1 MNGADSTVLYG
12 APHSPA
18 QGGKDIQDFP
28 PFSGGRLSLGLWLDD
43 EQTFAIEA
51 SGFLLERRGAG
62 YQARGDSNGNPIFG
76 IPVYNSVPYQ
86 IGATTIMLGE
96 DSLPFSL
103 PDDPNRFRD
112 GAGVIVGGIVIANH
126 LQLWGADATGVVR
139 IFRADSWQVAGLI
152 GFRYLDLSESFDLTS
167 DMRGTSDT
175 FEGMSGVVTETFRTR
190 NQFFGGSLGLRTRY
204 ALDRLAFDFTG
215 RVALGVNH
223 EVQSVW
229 GGFYSY
235 NHTGP
240 YASGPQGVFAQPANE
255 GRRAGNKFAVVPE
268 AEFKVN
274 YALTSWMRLS
284 IGYNFLYCNNVLR
297 PGDQINRSVPKG
309 QTFNQADGSISATSP
324 APLFNTTSFFAHG
337 ATLGLDF
344 RY

>member
-1 MNGADSTVLYG
+1 MRPLNRHGPIRQISHVPSKRADSCWSAG
-12 APHSPA
+12 
-18 QGGKDIQDFP
+18 
-28 PFSGGRLSLGLWLDD
+28 
-43 EQTFAIEA
+43 
-51 SGFLLERRGAG
+51 GAG
-62 YQARGDSNGNPIFG
+62 YQARGDSNGNPILG

-86 IGATTIMLGE
+86 IGTTTIMLGE

-112 GAGVIVGGIVIANH
+112 GAGVIVGEIVIANH
-126 LQLWGADATGVVR
+126 LQLAGADATGVVR

-152 GFRYLDLSESFDLTS
+152 GFRYLDLSESFDLKS

-204 ALDRLAFDFTG
+204 APDCLAFDITG

-223 EVQSVW
+223 EVQRVW

-240 YASGPQGVFAQPANE
+240 YASGPQGVFA
-255 GRRAGNKFAVVPE
+255 
-268 AEFKVN
+268 
-274 YALTSWMRLS
+274 
-284 IGYNFLYCNNVLR
+284 
-297 PGDQINRSVPKG
+297 
-309 QTFNQADGSISATSP
+309 
-324 APLFNTTSFFAHG
+324 
-337 ATLGLDF
+337 
-344 RY
+344 